1 MLHSARRLAGSVARR
16 SFASS
21 AKALNAA
28 PRVQESAAPTYTPSI
43 LEKIMGG
50 SKAPRVP
57 LDTPFPGLPP
67 LGAADLSALPDLSA
81 AARITTLPSGIRVA
95 TLPSAS
101 PIASVGVFVD
111 AGSRYENVENNGI
124 TNFLELMSFKSTQ
137 NRSDFR
143 LVRDMLKLGAN
154 GEMTHRHPPLA

>member
-1 MLHSARRLAGSVARR
+1 MIEKLFG
-16 SFASS
+16 ASKS
-21 AKALNAA
+21 
-28 PRVQESAAPTYTPSI
+28 
-43 LEKIMGG
+43 
-50 SKAPRVP
+50 PRVP
-57 LDTPFPGLPP
+57 LDVSWPGLAP
-67 LGAADLSALPDLSA
+67 LQSTDLSSLPDVSA
-81 AARITTLPSGIRVA
+81 AARISTLPSGIRVA

-154 GEMTHRHPPLA
+154 SQATATVRACAKARSSAIDCER